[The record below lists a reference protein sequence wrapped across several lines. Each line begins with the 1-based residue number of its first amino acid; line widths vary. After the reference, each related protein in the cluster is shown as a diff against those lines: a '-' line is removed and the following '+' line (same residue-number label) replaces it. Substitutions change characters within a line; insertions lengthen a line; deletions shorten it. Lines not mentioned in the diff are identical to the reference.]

1 MPKPLSVGAPPA
13 TEALKLAT
21 ALFSIVKAKLRI
33 FPSEGDIL
41 QVKEVSLN
49 HRVATQE
56 LSQMRARGF
65 EFVFEK

>member
-1 MPKPLSVGAPPA
+1 VGAPPA

-33 FPSEGDIL
+33 FFFPSEGDVL